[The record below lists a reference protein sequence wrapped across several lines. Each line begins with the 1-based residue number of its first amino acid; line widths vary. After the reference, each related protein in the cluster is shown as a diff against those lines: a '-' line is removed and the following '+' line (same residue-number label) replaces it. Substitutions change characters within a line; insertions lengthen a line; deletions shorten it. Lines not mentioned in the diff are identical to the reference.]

1 MRGVKAP
8 DTEMVS
14 AGRPTLDKF
23 KAFLELTKPRITLLV
38 LSVSIASFF
47 LASPVFAAWPR
58 FLLTVVGTTLLAFG
72 VFALN
77 HYGERDTDGMMRRTD
92 QRPLPGKRLTP
103 REVLSFG
110 ASFTAVAVVLIWATL
125 GWVAGV
131 VALFTFVSYVFVYT
145 PLKTRTP
152 LHTALGALSG
162 ATPPLLGWAGA
173 TGALD
178 RNAWLLCGILFFW
191 QFPHFLAIEMMY
203 RDDYARAGIRVLPVV
218 EPSGRA
224 VGVEMLLALAL
235 LFACSVGPYFT
246 RLAGPVYLAGAIVL
260 GCLFLAAGARVLRSG
275 DRRAAR
281 MVLRASVIYLPVLF
295 GLMVAFVIR

>member
-1 MRGVKAP
+1 MYPANP
-8 DTEMVS
+8 DS
-14 AGRPTLDKF
+14 DYPARPALDRL

-38 LSVSIASFF
+38 LAVSIASFC
-47 LASPVFAAWPR
+47 LASPVFVDWPR
-58 FLLTVVGTTLLAFG
+58 LFLTAVGTTLLAFG

-92 QRPLPGKRLTP
+92 RRPLPEKRLTP

-110 ASFTAVAVVLIWATL
+110 ASLTAVAVVLICVTL
-125 GWVAGV
+125 GWVAGA
-131 VALFTFVSYVFVYT
+131 VALFTFASYVLVYT
-145 PLKTRTP
+145 PLKRLTP
-152 LHTALGALSG
+152 FHTALGALSG

-178 RNAWLLCGILFFW
+178 PNAWILCGILFFW

-224 VGVEMLLALAL
+224 ASMEMLAALVL
-235 LFACSVGPYFT
+235 LCAFSVGPFFT
-246 RLAGPVYLAGAIVL
+246 HLAGLAYLVGSALL
-260 GCLFLAAGARVLRSG
+260 GCLFIAAGVVVLVRN

-281 MVLRASVIYLPVLF
+281 LVLRASVVYLPVLF
-295 GLMVAFVIR
+295 GLMIAAATR